1 MNNLFMDFKIT
12 LKNVRKNFGRL
23 LVFDSVNF
31 ELTIG
36 SSLAIAGKN
45 GSGKSTLAKI
55 IAGLLSP
62 SAGEVIYQIDGKKID
77 KLDWF
82 KYIGFVAPYL
92 QLYDEFTG
100 YENLEILARIRGLKN
115 YKSKIED
122 VLKRVNLY
130 ARRDDLVR
138 GYSSGMKQRLKY
150 ACALLHEPVVLIL
163 DEPTSNLDAEGV
175 EMVWAIAQEQKK
187 KGILIVAT
195 NEAEELQMCE
205 EVINLDELKLKSREQ
220 IVK

>member
-1 MNNLFMDFKIT
+1 MISFMEFKIT

-23 LVFDSVNF
+23 LVFDSLNF
-31 ELTIG
+31 ELTLG

-45 GSGKSTLAKI
+45 GSGKSTLVKI

-115 YKSKIED
+115 YKSKIEE

-150 ACALLHEPVVLIL
+150 ACALLHEPIVLIL

-175 EMVWAIAQEQKK
+175 EMVWAIAREQKK

>member
-1 MNNLFMDFKIT
+1 MDFKIT
-12 LKNVRKNFGRL
+12 LKNVRKNFSRL

-45 GSGKSTLAKI
+45 GSGKSTLVKI

-115 YKSKIED
+115 YKNKIEE

-150 ACALLHEPVVLIL
+150 ACALLHEPIVLIL

-175 EMVWAIAQEQKK
+175 EMVWKIAQEQKK

>member
-1 MNNLFMDFKIT
+1 MILFMDFKIT
-12 LKNVRKNFGRL
+12 LKNVRKNFSRL

-45 GSGKSTLAKI
+45 GSGKSTLVKI

-115 YKSKIED
+115 YKNKIEE

-150 ACALLHEPVVLIL
+150 ACALLHEPIVLIL

-175 EMVWAIAQEQKK
+175 EMVWKIAQEQKK

>member
-1 MNNLFMDFKIT
+1 MDFKIT